1 MGGLAA
7 ISFAG
12 AAHLIAAVTTAP
24 TPHTRPPGL
33 FYAIIFFIVGTTL
46 VTALTLFLIR
56 RWIFGYP
63 LNRKPKPL
71 VDAWA
76 LAGKRLKVEDDSM
89 DDDPDDQQYPPKE

>member
-7 ISFAG
+7 LMIISSD
-12 AAHLIAAVTTAP
+12 LVSAAVTSAP
-24 TPHTRPPGL
+24 SPHRHPPGL
-33 FYAIIFFIVGTTL
+33 TLAIILFIVGTTV
-46 VTALTLFLIR
+46 VTALALFLIR